1 MSALRNVTRKESV
14 QTTKAAP
21 GQKKNSAGGYSF
33 VIDDK
38 SRLERFLILGTDGG
52 TYYSTE
58 SEITEKSVK
67 FVTKL
72 IKKDEELVR
81 STLVA
86 ISDEG
91 RAYRNSPAIFTLAL
105 LFTDGK
111 DKAATRAIF
120 DKVVRTSTHLFEF
133 AQYIENLGGWG
144 RSKRNAVASWYE
156 NRDADKLAYQ
166 LVKYRRRIGWTHRD
180 MLRLSHPKSI
190 DNATAKFA
198 LSGEVVESAPAIMH
212 GYAQMAQAQSVE
224 DVLSALISYK
234 NLPWETIPTKFLNDA
249 DVWKTLFYNGQ
260 LRGQNALRNVGR
272 LNKVGA
278 FDDMVFAS
286 DFANVVTDSET
297 IRKSRLHPVNY
308 LNALIANE
316 KRDYCSW
323 SYSDR
328 EQTLPARIADALNDG
343 FYEAF
348 KHVEPANKR
357 TLIALDVSSSMW
369 GGQSAGFAGVP
380 AQAGAAMAMT
390 IARTEPYYVVMG
402 FSTQFVDLKIT
413 PRMNLESIYKKTSN
427 MAFGGTDCALPMQ
440 WAERRGLEVDTF
452 LVITDNET
460 WAGRIHP
467 HQALNSYRKNVN
479 PEARLAVMAMS
490 PTRFSI
496 ADPDDAGSM
505 DFVGLDSNTPKV
517 FTDFSAGRL

>member
-1 MSALRNVTRKESV
+1 MS
-14 QTTKAAP
+14 
-21 GQKKNSAGGYSF
+21 KN
-33 VIDDK
+33 
-38 SRLERFLILGTDGG
+38 TW
-52 TYYSTE
+52 TM
-58 SEITEKSVK
+58 
-67 FVTKL
+67 
-72 IKKDEELVR
+72 
-81 STLVA
+81 
-86 ISDEG
+86 
-91 RAYRNSPAIFTLAL
+91 
-105 LFTDGK
+105 
-111 DKAATRAIF
+111 
-120 DKVVRTSTHLFEF
+120 
-133 AQYIENLGGWG
+133 
-144 RSKRNAVASWYE
+144 
-156 NRDADKLAYQ
+156 RD
-166 LVKYRRRIGWTHRD
+166 VF
-180 MLRLSHPKSI
+180 RLSHPRGV
-190 DNATAKFA
+190 NTAIAEFI
-198 LSGEVVESAPAIMH
+198 LHGEVVEDAPDILH
-212 GYAQMAQAQSVE
+212 GFQNMQAAKSVA
-224 DVLSALISYK
+224 DVVKVLNHFT

-390 IARTEPYYVVMG
+390 IARTEPYYAVMG